1 MAELPVSF
9 AKTIGKLPKLSET
22 FGNSR
27 KTFKNIKMFQKF
39 ARNFVLKNRENY
51 KKKTIGLL
59 FTTKG

>member
-27 KTFKNIKMFQKF
+27 KTFKNIKIFQKF
-39 ARNFVLKNRENY
+39 ARKKLKNS
-51 KKKTIGLL
+51 
-59 FTTKG
+59 

>member
-27 KTFKNIKMFQKF
+27 KTFKNMQMFQKIARKKLKKF
-39 ARNFVLKNRENY
+39 AKILKKN
-51 KKKTIGLL
+51 
-59 FTTKG
+59 